1 MTRTVI
7 LKTET
12 TVSAQQDAV
21 LLDSTNAVELIE
33 KFNEAKSVIKQMEA
47 QKSEAEKALREL
59 MGNAEL
65 GLIAGVERVK
75 IATRNRTDID
85 KETLKVAFPEAFVAT
100 QKHSTYTVLTA
111 TS

>member
-1 MTRTVI
+1 MTRAVI
-7 LKTET
+7 LKSET

-21 LLDSTNAVELIE
+21 LLDGSNAVELIE

-47 QKSEAEKALREL
+47 QKAEAEKALREL
-59 MGNAEL
+59 MGSAEL

-85 KETLKVAFPEAFVAT
+85 KETLKVAFPEAFEAT

-111 TS
+111 IS